1 MNTIDALK
9 AKVPSMA
16 DPEFAKSLIAQWEK
30 KGYLSDKQMW
40 WVAKLA
46 GAKEDAK
53 LSGSLAPLVA
63 LFTKARAH
71 LKAPKV
77 VIEIAGA
84 TYGFSLAKDG
94 SPNAGHLYVKRG
106 GEYLGK
112 VTPGG
117 EFKRV
122 FACSDADVAAVDAFS
137 EDPAGLAAKHGQL
150 RGKCCF
156 CNRGLKDKRS
166 TEVGYGPDC
175 ADHYGLAWG

>member
-1 MNTIDALK
+1 MDTIEALK

-16 DPEFAKSLIAQWEK
+16 DPEFAKSLIAQWER
-30 KGYLSDKQMW
+30 KGYLSDRQMW
-40 WVAKLA
+40 WAKKLA
-46 GAKEDAK
+46 GAQAQTK

-71 LKAPKV
+71 LKAPRV
-77 VIEIAGA
+77 VIEIGGE
-84 TYGFSLAKDG
+84 TYGFSLAKES

-106 GEYLGK
+106 SEYLGK

-122 FACSDADVAAVDAFS
+122 FACSDADVEAVDAFS
-137 EDPAGLAAKHGQL
+137 ADPAGLAAKHGQL

-156 CNRGLKDKRS
+156 CNRGLKDERS
-166 TEVGYGPDC
+166 TAVGYGPDC
-175 ADHYGLAWG
+175 AAHYGLDWG